1 MVRSIT
7 LRTAPTPYLVELM
20 VPKLSSRQQA
30 QLAWLDTVG
39 PRLDRVR
46 HVIEAMAIM
55 QADDV
60 MIRQLG
66 RLLDEIK
73 SGAQAQG
80 FGALSETAGI
90 MATMSRRGGGLQMKV
105 RGLRELSGSLAINLE
120 GAIRQA
126 SVPERDDGAEG

>member
-7 LRTAPTPYLVELM
+7 LRTAPTPYLVILM

-60 MIRQLG
+60 MVRQLG

-120 GAIRQA
+120 GAFRQA